1 MCQLVN
7 HHQVKFMVPK
17 MTWWNRQCQ
26 KLAVFLRDG
35 WAIRKRSQSNQHVAV
50 PSDSSNLARDEIFWF
65 CDRFWEA
72 ATSSPCW
79 KVLCSTTTN
88 KIRAVL
94 RAAFLQNV
102 QMWQWY
108 SCYSD
113 KTWMTI
119 FSSISAAVAPVP
131 KCPSQGWKLSLQGGS
146 LLSTWP
152 PKSSSWRWC
161 SNFAG
166 TLSVKFHLMLLS
178 KTNLSHFL

>member
-1 MCQLVN
+1 MGSPPPTRFYLVGQL
-7 HHQVKFMVPK
+7 
-17 MTWWNRQCQ
+17 T
-26 KLAVFLRDG
+26 
-35 WAIRKRSQSNQHVAV
+35 SAV

-72 ATSSPCW
+72 AISYPCW

-88 KIRAVL
+88 KIKAVL
-94 RAAFLQNV
+94 RATFLQNV

-119 FSSISAAVAPVP
+119 FCSISAAVAPVLR
-131 KCPSQGWKLSLQGGS
+131 CPSQGWKLSLQGGS

-161 SNFAG
+161 WGWWKWWSWWLFKYYQVLLA
-166 TLSVKFHLMLLS
+166 LLFWIPPSV
-178 KTNLSHFL
+178 